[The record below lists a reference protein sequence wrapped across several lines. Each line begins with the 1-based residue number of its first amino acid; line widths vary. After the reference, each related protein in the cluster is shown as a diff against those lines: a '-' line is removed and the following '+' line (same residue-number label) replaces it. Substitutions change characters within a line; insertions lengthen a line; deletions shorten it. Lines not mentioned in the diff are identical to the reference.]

1 MTTPLHPLPALL
13 ALFLLGA
20 SLSESAS
27 AMLPGPNPTRHPNTF
42 ATAYPGRAGRTQRFA
57 SVTGTVT
64 DALSKEPLPGVSVR
78 ILGTT
83 NGTTTN
89 AEGKYNL
96 EVAENATLVF
106 SYIGYKTQQTAV
118 GNRQVLD
125 IGLEQ
130 DLQGLSE
137 VVVIGYG
144 TQQKRDIT
152 GSVSSLSAK
161 NLRDIP
167 LTNFENAIQGQIPG
181 VQVQEPSGEP
191 GAAPTIRVRGLG
203 SISAGTE
210 PLYVIDGFPVSKNVD
225 LGVQGD
231 VARRT
236 LAFRPPPANPLG
248 TLNPNDIESVE
259 VLKDASAAA
268 IYGSRGSNGVI
279 LITTKKGRRE
289 GKPVI
294 SLNAYYGVQ
303 TLARKVDLMNAA
315 QLGEYVKNSKNNA
328 YVQDV
333 AGADINDDNP
343 TRYTK
348 TTATIYYLPDDFV
361 NPTGTDTD
369 WQDLIFGPAPLQN
382 YNLSLAGG
390 AERINY
396 SVSGEYYNQNGII
409 DQTGFSRYSFRVNLE
424 ADPLPKLRVGL
435 NLNPSFTSTARGA
448 ASAPYFA
455 DPPGSVYSA
464 LVHSP
469 TVTPYNAD
477 GTINQRDN
485 QSHLNTE
492 NGRGTS
498 MTEASNPLAIIEG
511 VRDDLR
517 QFRTFGNLF
526 AEYEILDGL
535 TYKFFVGTDIN
546 NYNRSFYR
554 AKSLLF
560 RQATTGDPYGQSNA
574 SQQVNWL
581 VENTLSYR
589 KNFGTDH
596 ALSAVAGY
604 TAQRDQLDLNQ
615 VLAQN
620 YPDDL
625 VPTVSGGQVTGGTS
639 VREEWSLVSYL
650 ARANYT
656 FRDKYLLTATV
667 RADRA
672 SRFGEGNKTGLF
684 PSVSAGWRLS
694 EEAFLRNA
702 SFLSDLK
709 LRASAGQTGNFFI
722 PNYAAIGLLNPF
734 NYVLGDV
741 VVNGIAPST
750 ISNQRLTWEKTT
762 QFDVGLDVGL
772 LQNRLYAT
780 VDWYHRRT
788 SDLLL
793 NVQLLA
799 STGFVNALQ
808 NIGEVENKGLEISL
822 SSRNLVGKFGW
833 TTDLNFAANRN
844 EVRKLG
850 PSGDPILSTGGA
862 GIRHV
867 TRIGDPIGSYYG
879 YVVDGIYQS
888 QADIDAA
895 PRDQVAPRPRPGDF
909 RFKDVNSDG
918 AVNANDRT
926 VIGNYQPDFIWGLT
940 NRFTYRGIELSFLL
954 QGVEGAEVLNLT
966 RRHLGNGE
974 AATNS
979 YADWTNR
986 WISPEQPGNGKIPR
1000 ADRTTDTHGNNN
1012 RPSSYQVEDASYLRL
1027 RTATIAYTLPS
1038 GTLGRFFRS
1047 ARVYASGTNLFTLTD
1062 YLGYNPEVNN
1072 QSTLTA
1078 VQGEDYGAYPLSR
1091 NLIFGINLTF

>member
-1 MTTPLHPLPALL
+1 MKAPLQPIPVLL
-13 ALFLLGA
+13 ALLLSGSVFPDLAGA
-20 SLSESAS
+20 AIP
-27 AMLPGPNPTRHPNTF
+27 LPDARDEYKVTPPPVRSGPAKPFTL
-42 ATAYPGRAGRTQRFA
+42 
-57 SVTGTVT
+57 VTGIVR
-64 DALSKEPLPGVSVR
+64 DALSREPLPGVSVQ
-78 ILGTT
+78 IKGTT
-83 NGTTTN
+83 NGTATN
-89 AEGKYNL
+89 REGKYSL
-96 EVAENATLVF
+96 EVAENATLIF
-106 SYIGYKTQQTAV
+106 SYIGYKAQEIPV

-125 IGLEQ
+125 VGLEQ
-130 DLQGLSE
+130 DLQGLNE
-137 VVVIGYG
+137 VVVVGYG

-152 GSVSSLSAK
+152 GSVSSLPAK
-161 NLRDIP
+161 NIRDIP
-167 LTNFENAIQGQIPG
+167 LTNFENAIHGQIPG

-191 GAAPTIRVRGLG
+191 GAAPTIRIRGLG

-225 LGVQGD
+225 IGVQGD

-248 TLNPNDIESVE
+248 TLNPGDIESIE

-279 LITTKKGRRE
+279 LITTKKGRRDS
-289 GKPVI
+289 KPVI
-294 SLNAYYGVQ
+294 SLDAYYGVQ

-315 QLGEYVKNSKNNA
+315 ELGDYVKNAKNNA
-328 YVQDV
+328 YLQDV
-333 AGADINDDNP
+333 PGAGINDDNA
-343 TRYTK
+343 TRYTR

-369 WQDLIFGPAPLQN
+369 WQDLIFGPAPMQN

-390 AERINY
+390 SERINY
-396 SVSGEYYNQNGII
+396 YVSGEYFSQNGII
-409 DQTGFSRYSFRVNLE
+409 DKTGFDRYSFRVNLE
-424 ADPLPKLRVGL
+424 ADATPKLRVGL
-435 NLNPSFTSTARGA
+435 NLNPSFTGTARGA
-448 ASAPYFA
+448 TSAPYFA

-469 TVTPYNAD
+469 TVSPYNAD

-485 QSHLNTE
+485 QSHLYTE

-498 MTEASNPLAIIEG
+498 MTESSNPLAIIEG
-511 VRDDLR
+511 VQDDLR
-517 QFRTFGNLF
+517 QFRTFGNVY
-526 AEYEILDGL
+526 AEYKILDGL
-535 TYKFFVGTDIN
+535 TYKLFAGTDIN
-546 NYNRSFYR
+546 TYNRSFYR

-560 RQATTGDPYGQSNA
+560 RQAATGDPYGQSNT

-581 VENTLSYR
+581 LENTLSYQ
-589 KNFGTDH
+589 KTFGTDH

-604 TAQRDQLDLNQ
+604 TAQRDRLDLNQ

-650 ARANYT
+650 ARANYA

-672 SRFGEGNKTGLF
+672 SRFGEGNKTGTF

-694 EEAFLRNA
+694 EEGFLRDLR
-702 SFLSDLK
+702 FLSDLK
-709 LRASAGQTGNFFI
+709 IRASAGQTGNFLI

-750 ISNQRLTWEKTT
+750 ISNQRLTWEKTN
-762 QFDVGLDVGL
+762 QLDVGLDLGL
-772 LQNRLYAT
+772 FENRIFTSA
-780 VDWYHRRT
+780 DWYRRIT

-793 NVQLLA
+793 NVQLP
-799 STGFVNALQ
+799 SSSGFVNSLQ
-808 NIGEVENKGLEISL
+808 NIGEVENKGWEISL
-822 SSRNLVGKFGW
+822 SSRNLVGRLGW
-833 TTDLNFAANRN
+833 TTDVNFAANRN
-844 EVRKLG
+844 RVRRLG
-850 PSGDPILSTGGA
+850 PGGDPILSTGGA
-862 GIRHV
+862 GIRHI
-867 TRIGDPIGSYYG
+867 TRIGDAVGSYYG
-879 YVVDGIYQS
+879 YVVEGIYQT
-888 QADIDAA
+888 QEDIDAA
-895 PRDQVAPRPRPGDF
+895 PRDQLAPRPRPGDF
-909 RFKDVNSDG
+909 RFKDVNADG
-918 AVNANDRT
+918 VINASDRT
-926 VIGNYQPDFIWGLT
+926 VTGNYQPDFIWGLT
-940 NRFTYRGIELSFLL
+940 NRFTYRGFELSFLL
-954 QGVEGAEVLNLT
+954 QGVQGSEVLNLT

-979 YADWTNR
+979 YAGWNNR

-1012 RPSSYQVEDASYLRL
+1012 RPSSYQVEDGSYIRL
-1027 RTATIAYTLPS
+1027 RTATVSYTLP
-1038 GTLGRFFRS
+1038 GGVLGRFIQS
-1047 ARVYASGTNLFTLTD
+1047 ARLYASGTNLFTLTD
-1062 YLGYNPEVNN
+1062 YIGYNPEVNN
-1072 QSTLTA
+1072 QSALSS